1 MVAPI
6 SQIEVFSNASVLPNG
21 KISLG
26 VFPVNN
32 SAQRSATLRGEN
44 FVKITFNYGKSIPIP
59 AFAFIE
65 YDGQLFFTKEIY
77 RPEPKGNNV
86 YEYNVKFVSFDNLLS
101 KPQAYRRV
109 VVGSGAEQQT
119 WNEPDIEIVGTLQ
132 TIAEVVCE
140 SIKAS
145 AVRYDGVFADML
157 SKVEIVSSEV
167 SVNSES
173 KAFSFQG
180 QKISQVLESVA
191 NDYEID
197 YWFEQVGNMT
207 DGITKMVLHFCK
219 YERTDIDPL
228 VLSDKTRVNR
238 LNPYDPVSPPNPLK
252 PTVSGGLDECTFANE
267 WSGVVQRITPFGSER
282 NITRQQ
288 AIVDEMFVSYG
299 KRLRLEYDHSC
310 TIDGTTYPHA
320 YAVKDEDGNTIP
332 LSVDENGAVYVPG
345 VTTGE
350 ETIEK
355 YDDIYPRGHFRVTHV
370 TQRGVDTQIFT
381 VYAIPTEE
389 RNGQYVD
396 LTDAEIDAM
405 QADPNKRLF
414 PIEIQDGQTLSL
426 HFESGFLNGR
436 EFEVANKSAKMVCTG
451 DGYKVDPD
459 NVNAHWIACFEINP
473 EGDNNDSPQVPYGN
487 MVPRGKLDVLGYEG
501 DMFAIFN
508 MDMPPYYKESAMNE
522 LAQKAYDEITAIL
535 STRPEV
541 KCKGNEEFFMR
552 QNLCLGLRVKVTS
565 DLFGEGTEFVSRVTN
580 YSHSLSRPNNV
591 DFRLCSSRVQGSIS
605 VLKGAIADQ
614 TQAVSGVQQTARS
627 LSRRAFRDSQEMI
640 GMLQSIIAEMM
651 VVGVERNQFSFT
663 MGIECLESAASP
675 LTRKFSGLRI
685 TAGEIQHTQEPYI
698 KDNWEGHYTVDA
710 TTLYVDKNN
719 HSIGTDA
726 TEEIRNT
733 PYYLYAVID
742 GATGKA
748 NMELWAE
755 KKDGENDEAYLL
767 LGILSSEFLDGT
779 TSLRVFNRSNGFTQI
794 AGGTITTEQ
803 LQDPTRQLI
812 IDMSSNPPRIIARNG
827 AEIIGNIKFKASDEM
842 TAEEQLEA
850 LGLGVDAAKDAADAA
865 NEAAKAAQ
873 AEAKQAGEAAK
884 EYADGL
890 TKALGESLQNQID
903 GVIDSYFMEGV
914 PYSNFRPSSDWGT
927 TEVKNR
933 HLGDTYT
940 NILKNKGNLAELD
953 GNGLPMWIEQ
963 GLLSVGSSHYGKT
976 FEEQRAA
983 ASNYCRTK
991 TIFENYNGLTIGATP
1006 AGITKLVILYDANKQ
1021 YVNNYSWIPAA
1032 QTLNNA
1038 GTYPYISIIFA
1049 KDDSSAI
1056 TPSELAGITSGE
1068 LTNPEA
1074 GKSWRW
1080 CNNDDTD
1087 DSTFH
1092 WHEIADSDAV
1102 LALQK
1107 AAEAQDTADE
1117 KRRVFVSQPTPP
1129 YEVGDL
1135 WAQGGASGQ
1144 DILKCTTARATG
1156 SFQQSDWAAASSAL
1170 SAAADAKQA
1179 ANNAQT
1185 AANNAQTA
1193 VNNVTDDGIISG
1205 GTEKANLKRE
1215 WQAIAGANL
1224 LGNTDGSYFKALSQA
1239 TKYSVN
1245 AYTMQQFFS
1254 ALKYAMEFILQYPNA
1269 DTTIKAGIP
1278 TSASSSIKTRD
1289 DFNMLW
1295 KNYYDAEIVV
1305 LNAVSDKIKSAA
1317 DAAQATADGLKW
1329 TDVAPNKDIEYR
1341 QSALHTGLDYTPL
1354 LLAAKAGTYIPN
1366 RTGEYDERHNGIQGC
1381 VVAFKKG
1388 YKPTSDFDNNS
1399 SYVFGIFHWGD
1410 TIVANV
1416 DIDIYACKQTYNYV
1430 YGKFEDYIDVSDEQL
1445 EQYDYEWYLYGIT
1458 ILTQTTSAISAL
1470 DYLRA
1475 ALTDGSTE
1483 IAGGLTMT
1491 NVLMLKN
1498 LQGAVTAGMSGL
1510 TKLPSDSSKS
1520 ENVLMWG
1527 GGTYED
1533 AYNAAESA
1541 DYYKKGT
1548 TTPITTL
1555 LKKDG
1560 TGKIGIFKISDT
1572 QAIIDVPNQGKVLI
1586 DASSSNGGIFIKD
1599 SNFND
1604 KISIIPRS
1612 ITNSGLKPADSK
1624 DWESTKTGS
1633 VSASSGSS
1641 YMQYGSV
1648 NRVNVSGTAIS
1659 FNSKGTLSISSIVAS
1674 YSNLRTTVQGNTT
1687 NANTVITVGIRNG
1700 TGSPIIEYTMSSSSQ
1715 TLGSGVNVEIPSA
1728 GTYYVFFGMKT
1739 QCNNGEGKIVNG
1751 HADTKVTIKAHFV
1764 PSYIPK
1770 TIICTDGLIS
1780 AFNSESYFMIQNT
1793 SSGQK
1798 IYAKG
1803 LSTTKGTSGSGELY
1817 VSSSFI
1823 EAFKDFINYFK
1834 NEWVPDV
1841 RSIGSNV
1848 DKANNMITKA
1858 NEVLNKISETSL
1870 LANS

>member
-6 SQIEVFSNASVLPNG
+6 SQIEVFSNASVLPNRR
-21 KISLG
+21 ISLG

-145 AVRYDGVFADML
+145 AVRYEGVFADML

-238 LNPYDPVSPPNPLK
+238 LNPYDPASPPNPLK

-405 QADPNKRLF
+405 HADSNKRLF

-436 EFEVANKSAKMVCTG
+436 EFEVANKSAKMVWTG

-580 YSHSLSRPNNV
+580 YSHSLSRPNSV

-640 GMLQSIIAEMM
+640 GMLQAIMAEMM

-812 IDMSSNPPRIIARNG
+812 IDMSSNPPRIIAKRG
-827 AEIIGNIKFKASDEM
+827 AEIIGNIRFKASDEM

-850 LGLGVDAAKDAADAA
+850 LGLGVNEAKDAAEEA
-865 NEAAKAAQ
+865 N
-873 AEAKQAGEAAK
+873 
-884 EYADGL
+884 
-890 TKALGESLQNQID
+890 
-903 GVIDSYFMEGV
+903 
-914 PYSNFRPSSDWGT
+914 
-927 TEVKNR
+927 
-933 HLGDTYT
+933 
-940 NILKNKGNLAELD
+940 
-953 GNGLPMWIEQ
+953 
-963 GLLSVGSSHYGKT
+963 
-976 FEEQRAA
+976 
-983 ASNYCRTK
+983 
-991 TIFENYNGLTIGATP
+991 
-1006 AGITKLVILYDANKQ
+1006 
-1021 YVNNYSWIPAA
+1021 
-1032 QTLNNA
+1032 
-1038 GTYPYISIIFA
+1038 
-1049 KDDSSAI
+1049 
-1056 TPSELAGITSGE
+1056 
-1068 LTNPEA
+1068 
-1074 GKSWRW
+1074 
-1080 CNNDDTD
+1080 
-1087 DSTFH
+1087 
-1092 WHEIADSDAV
+1092 
-1102 LALQK
+1102 
-1107 AAEAQDTADE
+1107 
-1117 KRRVFVSQPTPP
+1117 
-1129 YEVGDL
+1129 
-1135 WAQGGASGQ
+1135 
-1144 DILKCTTARATG
+1144 
-1156 SFQQSDWAAASSAL
+1156 AAASSAL
-1170 SAAADAKQA
+1170 SAAANAQQA
-1179 ANNAQT
+1179 ADNAKT

-1205 GTEKANLKRE
+1205 GTEKSNLKRE

-1245 AYTMQQFFS
+1245 ATSMNGFFG
-1254 ALKYAMEFILQYPNA
+1254 ALKYAMEYILKSPNA
-1269 DTTIKAGIP
+1269 DTPILAGIP

-1289 DFNMLW
+1289 DFNLLW

-1329 TDVAPNKDIEYR
+1329 SVIKNYGDADVAYVSNMSVKTLTHKIYEVLP
-1341 QSALHTGLDYTPL
+1341 
-1354 LLAAKAGTYIPN
+1354 AGTYRATIVSENP
-1366 RTGEYDERHNGIQGC
+1366 GL
-1381 VVAFKKG
+1381 V
-1388 YKPTSDFDNNS
+1388 NS
-1399 SYVFGIFHWGD
+1399 SIGFSSSSLMIVKSGQSTD
-1410 TIVANV
+1410 TASNILMIVNWDEEFTITENV
-1416 DIDIYACKQTYNYV
+1416 DIHVLLCQKNY
-1430 YGKFEDYIDVSDEQL
+1430 YSSTKKFPYS
-1445 EQYDYEWYLYGIT
+1445 GIWNLKGMRV
-1458 ILTQTTSAISAL
+1458 LTLTTQSVSAL
-1470 DYLRA
+1470 EYLRA

-1498 LQGAVTAGMSGL
+1498 LQGVVTAGMSGL

-1533 AYNAAESA
+1533 AYNAAESEN
-1541 DYYKKGT
+1541 YYKKGT

-1560 TGKIGIFKISDT
+1560 TGKMGCFR
-1572 QAIIDVPNQGKVLI
+1572 VL
-1586 DASSSNGGIFIKD
+1586 DKD
-1599 SNFND
+1599 SIAVVSNNK
-1604 KISIIPRS
+1604 KIL
-1612 ITNSGLKPADSK
+1612 ITTKSLSDSK
-1624 DWESTKTGS
+1624 TTSRTNTIST
-1633 VSASSGSS
+1633 SG
-1641 YMQYGSV
+1641 
-1648 NRVNVSGTAIS
+1648 R
-1659 FNSKGTLSISSIVAS
+1659 KSIV
-1674 YSNLRTTVQGNTT
+1674 
-1687 NANTVITVGIRNG
+1687 
-1700 TGSPIIEYTMSSSSQ
+1700 SPI
-1715 TLGSGVNVEIPSA
+1715 VEIPNGEPILTKQVTIQGDALHKITLSFNFDLNMRLSA
-1728 GTYYVFFGMKT
+1728 TGNIPQTTNLFAYGRFRIALYNDTALVREVTVPAKSSSIALDQYADGNTEYEYNVEDGYLNADIHLCPISNYIGDHIGIQYEDDLDDESNIMLKSGTLTIKVFFDGYMRYASDGV
-1739 QCNNGEGKIVNG
+1739 NGYSYIDNAYIYSSVSGSITSLTNEIIIANDGITARIDSSNEFTIMQGEDGKI
-1751 HADTKVTIKAHFV
+1751 
-1764 PSYIPK
+1764 
-1770 TIICTDGLIS
+1770 
-1780 AFNSESYFMIQNT
+1780 Q
-1793 SSGQK
+1793 
-1798 IYAKG
+1798 IYAIG
-1803 LSTTKGTSGSGELY
+1803 LPKSDPNVAGQLY
-1817 VSSSFI
+1817 AKSNDNILRV
-1823 EAFKDFINYFK
+1823 
-1834 NEWVPDV
+1834 
-1841 RSIGSNV
+1841 SIG
-1848 DKANNMITKA
+1848 
-1858 NEVLNKISETSL
+1858 
-1870 LANS
+1870 

>member
-145 AVRYDGVFADML
+145 AVRYEGVFADML

-207 DGITKMVLHFCK
+207 NGITKMVLHFCK

-238 LNPYDPVSPPNPLK
+238 LNPYDPASPPNPLK
-252 PTVSGGLDECTFANE
+252 STVSGGLDECTFANE

-310 TIDGTTYPHA
+310 TIDGKTYPHA

-414 PIEIQDGQTLSL
+414 PIDIQDGQTLSL

-436 EFEVANKSAKMVCTG
+436 EFEVANKSAKMVWTG

-487 MVPRGKLDVLGYEG
+487 MVPRGKLDILGYEG

-580 YSHSLSRPNNV
+580 YSHSLSRPNSV

-742 GATGKA
+742 GSTGKA

-755 KKDGENDEAYLL
+755 KKDGENDDAYLL

-827 AEIIGNIKFKASDEM
+827 AEIIGNIKFKASDTM

-850 LGLGVDAAKDAADAA
+850 LGLGV
-865 NEAAKAAQ
+865 NEA
-873 AEAKQAGEAAK
+873 
-884 EYADGL
+884 
-890 TKALGESLQNQID
+890 
-903 GVIDSYFMEGV
+903 
-914 PYSNFRPSSDWGT
+914 
-927 TEVKNR
+927 
-933 HLGDTYT
+933 
-940 NILKNKGNLAELD
+940 KG
-953 GNGLPMWIEQ
+953 
-963 GLLSVGSSHYGKT
+963 
-976 FEEQRAA
+976 
-983 ASNYCRTK
+983 AS
-991 TIFENYNGLTIGATP
+991 E
-1006 AGITKLVILYDANKQ
+1006 
-1021 YVNNYSWIPAA
+1021 
-1032 QTLNNA
+1032 
-1038 GTYPYISIIFA
+1038 
-1049 KDDSSAI
+1049 
-1056 TPSELAGITSGE
+1056 
-1068 LTNPEA
+1068 
-1074 GKSWRW
+1074 
-1080 CNNDDTD
+1080 
-1087 DSTFH
+1087 
-1092 WHEIADSDAV
+1092 DAV
-1102 LALQK
+1102 N
-1107 AAEAQDTADE
+1107 
-1117 KRRVFVSQPTPP
+1117 
-1129 YEVGDL
+1129 
-1135 WAQGGASGQ
+1135 
-1144 DILKCTTARATG
+1144 
-1156 SFQQSDWAAASSAL
+1156 
-1170 SAAADAKQA
+1170 AAADAKQA
-1179 ANNAQT
+1179 ADNAQADAT
-1185 AANNAQTA
+1185 RSLTKLDDMSSDSKITPQEKVSIRTEWASIQQEYEKNIAKAKELSLTYTTYTNAYNALNTYLTDTIRLSYGYTVTVTKSEFNSKFSTYYA
-1193 VNNVTDDGIISG
+1193 ENVNILN
-1205 GTEKANLKRE
+1205 
-1215 WQAIAGANL
+1215 AIAKALAQAAADSVQVGGANL
-1224 LGNTDGSYFKALSQA
+1224 LKNSNFKTNNLDGFSIYDSTEINADKAYTLSYDTTNECLKVVTTKAYTSLNDSGYRLFFNALSRA
-1239 TKYSVN
+1239 VSTWSG
-1245 AYTMQQFFS
+1245 
-1254 ALKYAMEFILQYPNA
+1254 
-1269 DTTIKAGIP
+1269 IKAEENYMLSFDVWASKATDMRCYIGYG
-1278 TSASSSIKTRD
+1278 TSTTKQIGTAKTR
-1289 DFNMLW
+1289 F
-1295 KNYYDAEIVV
+1295 
-1305 LNAVSDKIKSAA
+1305 
-1317 DAAQATADGLKW
+1317 
-1329 TDVAPNKDIEYR
+1329 VAPIKHSYTGGTYQNIFFLVKDIC
-1341 QSALHTGLDYTPL
+1341 T
-1354 LLAAKAGTYIPN
+1354 
-1366 RTGEYDERHNGIQGC
+1366 
-1381 VVAFKKG
+1381 F
-1388 YKPTSDFDNNS
+1388 
-1399 SYVFGIFHWGD
+1399 
-1410 TIVANV
+1410 
-1416 DIDIYACKQTYNYV
+1416 
-1430 YGKFEDYIDVSDEQL
+1430 YIDNVKL
-1445 EQYDYEWYLYGIT
+1445 EKGNKATDWTPAPEDVE
-1458 ILTQTTSAISAL
+1458 AEISAL
-1470 DYLRA
+1470 DYLKS

-1541 DYYKKGT
+1541 DYYKKGS

-1560 TGKIGIFKISDT
+1560 TGKIGIFYIDSDT
-1572 QAIIDVPNQGKVLI
+1572 VKIKTADNTTVITNKNIINSGVSLQSSYSYYVSDSKSI
-1586 DASSSNGGIFIKD
+1586 DGQVSKNVTYTELAKKTITVSNGKHNI
-1599 SNFND
+1599 
-1604 KISIIPRS
+1604 IIPK
-1612 ITNSGLKPADSK
+1612 II
-1624 DWESTKTGS
+1624 
-1633 VSASSGSS
+1633 VSASVTATSYTEASVETSGDKDPGYASAYVS
-1641 YMQYGSV
+1641 GGLKLVISNNGSV
-1648 NRVNVSGTAIS
+1648 IYESS
-1659 FNSKGTLSISSIVAS
+1659 SKSISNLEVTNDVGGTTQTNDAEITFEAINRIVQLTGGSLTISLIGSIDLGITANKETPS
-1674 YSNLRTTVQGNTT
+1674 DWGSDAGAYIGIEQSETTIVRGIDKY
-1687 NANTVITVGIRNG
+1687 TVIAKDGIA
-1700 TGSPIIEYTMSSSSQ
+1700 IIANSDSSFYVKNDSSSQ
-1715 TLGSGVNVEIPSA
+1715 L
-1728 GTYYVFFGMKT
+1728 
-1739 QCNNGEGKIVNG
+1739 Q
-1751 HADTKVTIKAHFV
+1751 
-1764 PSYIPK
+1764 
-1770 TIICTDGLIS
+1770 II
-1780 AFNSESYFMIQNT
+1780 
-1793 SSGQK
+1793 
-1798 IYAKG
+1798 AKG
-1803 LSTTKGTSGSGELY
+1803 LPTNVNDVITGQLY
-1817 VSSSFI
+1817 
-1823 EAFKDFINYFK
+1823 N
-1834 NEWVPDV
+1834 
-1841 RSIGSNV
+1841 SNGYLR
-1848 DKANNMITKA
+1848 IR
-1858 NEVLNKISETSL
+1858 
-1870 LANS
+1870 

>member
-59 AFAFIE
+59 AFSFIE

-145 AVRYDGVFADML
+145 AVRYEGVFADML

-414 PIEIQDGQTLSL
+414 PIDIQDGQTLSL

-436 EFEVANKSAKMVCTG
+436 EFEVANKSAKMVWTG

-487 MVPRGKLDVLGYEG
+487 MVPRGKLDILGYEG

-508 MDMPPYYKESAMNE
+508 MDMPPFYKESAMNE

-580 YSHSLSRPNNV
+580 YSHSLSRPNSV

-726 TEEIRNT
+726 IEEIRNT

-812 IDMSSNPPRIIARNG
+812 IDMSSNPPRIIASNG

-842 TAEEQLEA
+842 TAEEQLKA
-850 LGLGVDAAKDAADAA
+850 LGLGVDAAKDAAEEA

-873 AEAKQAGEAAK
+873 AT
-884 EYADGL
+884 ADGIKWIVIKNYGDADVSYVSNISVKTL
-890 TKALGESLQNQID
+890 THKI
-903 GVIDSYFMEGV
+903 Y
-914 PYSNFRPSSDWGT
+914 
-927 TEVKNR
+927 EV
-933 HLGDTYT
+933 
-940 NILKNKGNLAELD
+940 
-953 GNGLPMWIEQ
+953 LP
-963 GLLSVGSSHYGKT
+963 
-976 FEEQRAA
+976 
-983 ASNYCRTK
+983 
-991 TIFENYNGLTIGATP
+991 
-1006 AGITKLVILYDANKQ
+1006 
-1021 YVNNYSWIPAA
+1021 
-1032 QTLNNA
+1032 A
-1038 GTYPYISIIFA
+1038 GTYRAQLGSENPGVV
-1049 KDDSSAI
+1049 SSSVGFSSSSLMI
-1056 TPSELAGITSGE
+1056 VKS
-1068 LTNPEA
+1068 
-1074 GKSWRW
+1074 GKSVETSNILMIVNW
-1080 CNNDDTD
+1080 
-1087 DSTFH
+1087 
-1092 WHEIADSDAV
+1092 
-1102 LALQK
+1102 
-1107 AAEAQDTADE
+1107 DE
-1117 KRRVFVSQPTPP
+1117 EFT
-1129 YEVGDL
+1129 
-1135 WAQGGASGQ
+1135 
-1144 DILKCTTARATG
+1144 I
-1156 SFQQSDWAAASSAL
+1156 
-1170 SAAADAKQA
+1170 
-1179 ANNAQT
+1179 
-1185 AANNAQTA
+1185 
-1193 VNNVTDDGIISG
+1193 
-1205 GTEKANLKRE
+1205 TE
-1215 WQAIAGANL
+1215 
-1224 LGNTDGSYFKALSQA
+1224 
-1239 TKYSVN
+1239 
-1245 AYTMQQFFS
+1245 
-1254 ALKYAMEFILQYPNA
+1254 
-1269 DTTIKAGIP
+1269 
-1278 TSASSSIKTRD
+1278 
-1289 DFNMLW
+1289 
-1295 KNYYDAEIVV
+1295 
-1305 LNAVSDKIKSAA
+1305 
-1317 DAAQATADGLKW
+1317 
-1329 TDVAPNKDIEYR
+1329 
-1341 QSALHTGLDYTPL
+1341 
-1354 LLAAKAGTYIPN
+1354 
-1366 RTGEYDERHNGIQGC
+1366 
-1381 VVAFKKG
+1381 
-1388 YKPTSDFDNNS
+1388 
-1399 SYVFGIFHWGD
+1399 
-1410 TIVANV
+1410 NV
-1416 DIDIYACKQTYNYV
+1416 DIHVLLCQK
-1430 YGKFEDYIDVSDEQL
+1430 DYYSSTKRFPYSGTWNL
-1445 EQYDYEWYLYGIT
+1445 KGIRV
-1458 ILTQTTSAISAL
+1458 LTLTTQSISAI
-1470 DYLRA
+1470 DYLKA

-1498 LQGAVTAGMSGL
+1498 LQGSVTAGMSGL
-1510 TKLPSDSSKS
+1510 TNLPSDSSKS

-1541 DYYKKGT
+1541 DYYKKDSA
-1548 TTPITTL
+1548 TPITTL

-1572 QAIIDVPNQGKVLI
+1572 QAVVDVPNQGKVII
-1586 DASSSNGGIFIKD
+1586 DASTTNGGIFIRNNKGE
-1599 SNFND
+1599 N
-1604 KISIIPRS
+1604 KISIKNGVLGSDIIPQEE
-1612 ITNSGLKPADSK
+1612 SGSGSK
-1624 DWESTKTGS
+1624 SFS
-1633 VSASSGSS
+1633 FSNVLCSGSS
-1641 YMQYGSV
+1641 GTCTTQTSAYLWTNMLETYSGGTNTIKV
-1648 NRVNVSGTAIS
+1648 TFENVS
-1659 FNSKGTLSISSIVAS
+1659 FRQMLR
-1674 YSNLRTTVQGNTT
+1674 YSGSTPTGNTT
-1687 NANTVITVGIRNG
+1687 AKIILRARSGSVVSQVASKTLTLQNVTSGSNYVAELTYQNFSLSYTTNSICTFELYVELTGKDHIACLGDFMMNGTVKWSWSWKPTAIPQTVIG
-1700 TGSPIIEYTMSSSSQ
+1700 
-1715 TLGSGVNVEIPSA
+1715 
-1728 GTYYVFFGMKT
+1728 
-1739 QCNNGEGKIVNG
+1739 
-1751 HADTKVTIKAHFV
+1751 
-1764 PSYIPK
+1764 
-1770 TIICTDGLIS
+1770 TDGFATVYDS
-1780 AFNSESYFMIQNT
+1780 GHYFMVRNN
-1793 SSGQK
+1793 SNGQQ
-1798 IYAKG
+1798 IFAKG

-1817 VSSSFI
+1817 ISSSFI
-1823 EAFKDFINYFK
+1823 EAFKDFLTYFK
-1834 NEWVPDV
+1834 NDWVPDV
-1841 RSIGSNV
+1841 RSIGSNK
-1848 DKANNMITKA
+1848 DKADNMIAKSD
-1858 NEVLNKISETSL
+1858 EVLTKISETSL

>member
-44 FVKITFNYGKSIPIP
+44 FVKITFNSGKSIPIP

-145 AVRYDGVFADML
+145 AVRYEGVFADML

-207 DGITKMVLHFCK
+207 NGITKMVLHFCK
-219 YERTDIDPL
+219 YERMDIDPL

-238 LNPYDPVSPPNPLK
+238 LNPYDPASPPNPLK

-405 QADPNKRLF
+405 QADQNKRLF

-436 EFEVANKSAKMVCTG
+436 EFEVANKSAKMVWTV

-487 MVPRGKLDVLGYEG
+487 MVPRGKLDILGYEG

-565 DLFGEGTEFVSRVTN
+565 DLFGEGTEFASRVTN
-580 YSHSLSRPNNV
+580 YSHSLSRPNSV

-614 TQAVSGVQQTARS
+614 TQVVSGVQQTARS

-663 MGIECLESAASP
+663 MGIECLESAESP

-742 GATGKA
+742 VATGKA

-842 TAEEQLEA
+842 TAEEQLKA
-850 LGLGVDAAKDAADAA
+850 LGLGVNEAKGAAEEA
-865 NEAAKAAQ
+865 NDAAKAAQ
-873 AEAKQAGEAAK
+873 
-884 EYADGL
+884 
-890 TKALGESLQNQID
+890 
-903 GVIDSYFMEGV
+903 
-914 PYSNFRPSSDWGT
+914 
-927 TEVKNR
+927 
-933 HLGDTYT
+933 
-940 NILKNKGNLAELD
+940 
-953 GNGLPMWIEQ
+953 
-963 GLLSVGSSHYGKT
+963 
-976 FEEQRAA
+976 
-983 ASNYCRTK
+983 
-991 TIFENYNGLTIGATP
+991 
-1006 AGITKLVILYDANKQ
+1006 
-1021 YVNNYSWIPAA
+1021 
-1032 QTLNNA
+1032 
-1038 GTYPYISIIFA
+1038 
-1049 KDDSSAI
+1049 
-1056 TPSELAGITSGE
+1056 
-1068 LTNPEA
+1068 
-1074 GKSWRW
+1074 
-1080 CNNDDTD
+1080 
-1087 DSTFH
+1087 
-1092 WHEIADSDAV
+1092 
-1102 LALQK
+1102 
-1107 AAEAQDTADE
+1107 
-1117 KRRVFVSQPTPP
+1117 
-1129 YEVGDL
+1129 
-1135 WAQGGASGQ
+1135 
-1144 DILKCTTARATG
+1144 
-1156 SFQQSDWAAASSAL
+1156 
-1170 SAAADAKQA
+1170 SAAADAQQA
-1179 ANNAQT
+1179 S
-1185 AANNAQTA
+1185 NNAQTA
-1193 VNNVTDDGIISG
+1193 VNNVTNDGIISG

-1224 LGNTDGSYFKALSQA
+1224 LGNTDGSYFKAFSQA
-1239 TKYSVN
+1239 QKYSVY
-1245 AYTMQQFFS
+1245 ATTMQQFFS
-1254 ALKYAMEFILQYPNA
+1254 ALKYAMEYILQYPDA
-1269 DTTIKAGIP
+1269 DTHIKSGIP
-1278 TSASSSIKTRD
+1278 TSASSSINTREN
-1289 DFNMLW
+1289 FNLLW
-1295 KNYYDAEIVV
+1295 KNYYDAEIAV
-1305 LNAVSDKIKSAA
+1305 LNSVSDKIKSAA

-1341 QSALHTGLDYTPL
+1341 ESAEHTGFDYTPL

-1366 RTGEYDERHNGIQGC
+1366 RTSEYDERHNATKGC

-1388 YKPTSDFDNNS
+1388 YKPTSDFENNS
-1399 SYVFGIFHWGD
+1399 SYVFGIFNWGD
-1410 TIVANV
+1410 TIVSNV
-1416 DIDIYACKQTYNYV
+1416 DIDIYACKQTYNNV
-1430 YGKFEDYIDVSDEQL
+1430 FVKFEDGIDVSNEHL
-1445 EQYDYEWYLYGIT
+1445 EQDAYEWYLYGIT
-1458 ILTQTTSAISAL
+1458 ILTTTTSAISAL

-1483 IAGGLTMT
+1483 ISGGLTMT

-1498 LQGAVTAGMSGL
+1498 LDGEVTAGMSGL
-1510 TKLPSDSSKS
+1510 TRNAHNSTVLPD
-1520 ENVLMWG
+1520 NVLMWG
-1527 GGTYED
+1527 GGTYVDAFLAALSKDYLKED
-1533 AYNAAESA
+1533 
-1541 DYYKKGT
+1541 GT
-1548 TTPITTL
+1548 TITTL

-1572 QAIIDVPNQGKVLI
+1572 QAIVDVPNQGKVVI

-1612 ITNSGLKPADSK
+1612 ITNSGLKPDDSK

-1633 VSASSGSS
+1633 ISASSGSS

-1674 YSNLRTTVQGNTT
+1674 YSNLQTTVQGNTT
-1687 NANTVITVGIRNG
+1687 KANTVITVGIRNG
-1700 TGSPIIEYTMSSSSQ
+1700 TGSPIVEYTMSSSSQ

-1739 QCNNGEGKIVNG
+1739 QCNNGEGKIVSG

-1817 VSSSFI
+1817 ISSSFI
-1823 EAFKDFINYFK
+1823 DAFKSFLDYMKI
-1834 NEWVPDV
+1834 WVEDV
-1841 RSIGSNV
+1841 RSVGSNTE
-1848 DKANNMITKA
+1848 KAEKMKEWCDTVKTN
-1858 NEVLNKISETSL
+1858 LNDSSLIS
-1870 LANS
+1870 NS

>member
-6 SQIEVFSNASVLPNG
+6 SQIEVFSNASVLPNRR
-21 KISLG
+21 ISLG

-109 VVGSGAEQQT
+109 VVGSGSKQKT

-145 AVRYDGVFADML
+145 AVRYEGVFADML

-207 DGITKMVLHFCK
+207 NGITKMVLHFCK
-219 YERTDIDPL
+219 YERMDIDPL

-238 LNPYDPVSPPNPLK
+238 LNPYDPASPPNPLK
-252 PTVSGGLDECTFANE
+252 PTVSGGLDECTFSNE

-310 TIDGTTYPHA
+310 TIDGKTYPHA

-436 EFEVANKSAKMVCTG
+436 EFEVANKSAKMVWTG

-487 MVPRGKLDVLGYEG
+487 MVPRGKLDILGYEG

-580 YSHSLSRPNNV
+580 YSHSLSRPNSV

-675 LTRKFSGLRI
+675 LTRKFSCLRI

-827 AEIIGNIKFKASDEM
+827 AEIIGNIKFKASDTM
-842 TAEEQLEA
+842 TADKQLEA
-850 LGLGVDAAKDAADAA
+850 LGLGVNEAKGAAEEA
-865 NEAAKAAQ
+865 NAAAKAAQ
-873 AEAKQAGEAAK
+873 
-884 EYADGL
+884 
-890 TKALGESLQNQID
+890 S
-903 GVIDSYFMEGV
+903 
-914 PYSNFRPSSDWGT
+914 
-927 TEVKNR
+927 
-933 HLGDTYT
+933 
-940 NILKNKGNLAELD
+940 
-953 GNGLPMWIEQ
+953 
-963 GLLSVGSSHYGKT
+963 
-976 FEEQRAA
+976 
-983 ASNYCRTK
+983 
-991 TIFENYNGLTIGATP
+991 
-1006 AGITKLVILYDANKQ
+1006 
-1021 YVNNYSWIPAA
+1021 
-1032 QTLNNA
+1032 
-1038 GTYPYISIIFA
+1038 
-1049 KDDSSAI
+1049 
-1056 TPSELAGITSGE
+1056 
-1068 LTNPEA
+1068 
-1074 GKSWRW
+1074 
-1080 CNNDDTD
+1080 
-1087 DSTFH
+1087 
-1092 WHEIADSDAV
+1092 
-1102 LALQK
+1102 
-1107 AAEAQDTADE
+1107 AAEDAQ
-1117 KRRVFVSQPTPP
+1117 Q
-1129 YEVGDL
+1129 
-1135 WAQGGASGQ
+1135 AS
-1144 DILKCTTARATG
+1144 
-1156 SFQQSDWAAASSAL
+1156 
-1170 SAAADAKQA
+1170 
-1179 ANNAQT
+1179 
-1185 AANNAQTA
+1185 NNAQTA
-1193 VNNVTDDGIISG
+1193 VNNVTDDDIISG

-1245 AYTMQQFFS
+1245 ATSMNGFFG
-1254 ALKYAMEFILQYPNA
+1254 ALKYAMEYILQSPNA
-1269 DTTIKAGIP
+1269 DTHISAGIP
-1278 TSASSSIKTRD
+1278 TSASSGINTRD
-1289 DFNMLW
+1289 NFNLLW

-1329 TDVAPNKDIEYR
+1329 TNILKDKNIVHQDGGQKRGFVYTLIYSSLNK
-1341 QSALHTGLDYTPL
+1341 
-1354 LLAAKAGTYIPN
+1354 GTYIAT
-1366 RTGEYDERHNGIQGC
+1366 RTEETVEDEQGGGTITGC
-1381 VVAFKKG
+1381 LVAFHSGK
-1388 YKPTSDFDNNS
+1388 KPTSDFSNS
-1399 SYVFGIFHWGD
+1399 NGGVYGIYEWGD
-1410 TIVANV
+1410 TFTAYTP
-1416 DIDIYACKQTYNYV
+1416 IDLYACMQSYDILD
-1430 YGKFEDYIDVSDEQL
+1430 EDYGHGGDFSNTAFIQPPFTWSIK
-1445 EQYDYEWYLYGIT
+1445 GINLVT
-1458 ILTQTTSAISAL
+1458 HTQDANTAL

-1475 ALTDGSTE
+1475 AITDGSTE
-1483 IAGGLTMT
+1483 IAGGLMMT

-1541 DYYKKGT
+1541 DYYKKDSA
-1548 TTPITTL
+1548 TPITTL

-1586 DASSSNGGIFIKD
+1586 DASSSNGGIFIRNNKGE
-1599 SNFND
+1599 N
-1604 KISIIPRS
+1604 KISIKNGVLGSDIIPQEE
-1612 ITNSGLKPADSK
+1612 SGSGSK
-1624 DWESTKTGS
+1624 SFS
-1633 VSASSGSS
+1633 FSNVLCSGSS
-1641 YMQYGSV
+1641 GTCTTQTSAYLWTNMLDTYSGGTNTIKV
-1648 NRVNVSGTAIS
+1648 TFENVS
-1659 FNSKGTLSISSIVAS
+1659 FRQMLRYKGSTP
-1674 YSNLRTTVQGNTT
+1674 TGNTT
-1687 NANTVITVGIRNG
+1687 AKIILRARSGSVVSQVASKTLTLQNVTSGSNYVAELTYQNFSLSYTTNSICTFELYVELTGKDHIACLGDFMMNGTVKWSWSWKPTAIPQTVIG
-1700 TGSPIIEYTMSSSSQ
+1700 
-1715 TLGSGVNVEIPSA
+1715 
-1728 GTYYVFFGMKT
+1728 
-1739 QCNNGEGKIVNG
+1739 
-1751 HADTKVTIKAHFV
+1751 
-1764 PSYIPK
+1764 
-1770 TIICTDGLIS
+1770 TDGFATVYDS
-1780 AFNSESYFMIQNT
+1780 GHYFMVRNN
-1793 SSGQK
+1793 SNGQQ
-1798 IYAKG
+1798 IFAKG

-1817 VSSSFI
+1817 VS
-1823 EAFKDFINYFK
+1823 KDFIDAFK
-1834 NEWVPDV
+1834 ALCDELNAFFPSV
-1841 RSIGSNV
+1841 RTVGNNSTNADKCIEKVTNV
-1848 DKANNMITKA
+1848 K
-1858 NEVLNKISETSL
+1858 NKIDATSII
-1870 LANS
+1870 ANS

>member
-32 SAQRSATLRGEN
+32 NAQRSATLRGEN
-44 FVKITFNYGKSIPIP
+44 SVKIVFNSGTSIPIP

-145 AVRYDGVFADML
+145 AVRYEGVFADLL
-157 SKVEIVSSEV
+157 SKVEIVSNEV

-207 DGITKMVLHFCK
+207 NGITKMVLHFCK

-238 LNPYDPVSPPNPLK
+238 LNPYDPASPPNPRK

-288 AIVDEMFVSYG
+288 AILNEMFVSYG

-310 TIDGTTYPHA
+310 TIDGTTYQHA
-320 YAVKDEDGNTIP
+320 YAIKKENGELEP
-332 LSVDENGAVYVPG
+332 LYVDENGAVYVPG

-350 ETIEK
+350 ESIEK

-414 PIEIQDGQTLSL
+414 PIDIQDGQTLSL

-436 EFEVANKSAKMVCTG
+436 EFEVANKSAKMVWTG

-580 YSHSLSRPNNV
+580 YSYQLSRPNKV

-640 GMLQSIIAEMM
+640 GMLQAIVAEMM

-733 PYYLYAVID
+733 PYYLYAVIQ
-742 GATGKA
+742 AETGKA

-812 IDMSSNPPRIIARNG
+812 IDMSSNPPRIIAKRG
-827 AEIIGNIKFKASDEM
+827 AQIIGNITFISSEGTETNLATKIGTMDGDISTAKQNASD
-842 TAEEQLEA
+842 ALE
-850 LGLGVDAAKDAADAA
+850 K
-865 NEAAKAAQ
+865 
-873 AEAKQAGEAAK
+873 
-884 EYADGL
+884 
-890 TKALGESLQNQID
+890 
-903 GVIDSYFMEGV
+903 
-914 PYSNFRPSSDWGT
+914 
-927 TEVKNR
+927 
-933 HLGDTYT
+933 
-940 NILKNKGNLAELD
+940 
-953 GNGLPMWIEQ
+953 
-963 GLLSVGSSHYGKT
+963 
-976 FEEQRAA
+976 
-983 ASNYCRTK
+983 
-991 TIFENYNGLTIGATP
+991 
-1006 AGITKLVILYDANKQ
+1006 
-1021 YVNNYSWIPAA
+1021 
-1032 QTLNNA
+1032 
-1038 GTYPYISIIFA
+1038 
-1049 KDDSSAI
+1049 
-1056 TPSELAGITSGE
+1056 
-1068 LTNPEA
+1068 
-1074 GKSWRW
+1074 
-1080 CNNDDTD
+1080 
-1087 DSTFH
+1087 
-1092 WHEIADSDAV
+1092 
-1102 LALQK
+1102 
-1107 AAEAQDTADE
+1107 
-1117 KRRVFVSQPTPP
+1117 
-1129 YEVGDL
+1129 
-1135 WAQGGASGQ
+1135 
-1144 DILKCTTARATG
+1144 
-1156 SFQQSDWAAASSAL
+1156 
-1170 SAAADAKQA
+1170 
-1179 ANNAQT
+1179 ANNI
-1185 AANNAQTA
+1185 AN
-1193 VNNVTDDGIISG
+1193 DGIISG
-1205 GTEKANLKRE
+1205 GTEKATIKKE
-1215 WQAIAGANL
+1215 WQEIAGDNMLGTVNGSYKKALDQATAYGLVVANNSDIKTAYNNL
-1224 LGNTDGSYFKALSQA
+1224 RNAMKTIIGFSMLQGWTDANMHKDTYLKNDDGSTPSYDQTVANYLAKKRS
-1239 TKYSVN
+1239 
-1245 AYTMQQFFS
+1245 
-1254 ALKYAMEFILQYPNA
+1254 EFA
-1269 DTTIKAGIP
+1269 E
-1278 TSASSSIKTRD
+1278 
-1289 DFNMLW
+1289 LW
-1295 KNYYDAEIVV
+1295 RAYYDAEIALLNEVTNVADVGDNLIGAANPFVIPAASNNYNYRTLVGTWASTAHEIGTNPDNLEAGKTYTFALDKAEMLEGSDTKFTVCLYGLRSDDAYDEIYDADGNHIAKLLDIKDGRQTWTFTTPTVEWYKTGETTPHIGTEPYKAICLLIYAGQSGSTSGKSVRFTNLALYEGEYAAKEYKPYMRHLVEYFENAARDAETDVDGGLVATSLIKMRYWDGTYDDPPTNSKKHYVYLAGLSGLKDDNITLWGGGSYAQALQTLLGTASIPVLLTKDGAGSRIGCFRVVDSTKVQVVSALGKIVIDTAGGGITIYDANDKEKIVIVPSNINDAFGQMIILDKDIPQTLSKQHYPATLNTMYYDTIVTFDIQDSPNWVTANLKVEPSAHFSYQGTSQSIGIYVEVLLQKKNGNSWDTVETLNSGSASAQMDRYDHNNLSKV
-1305 LNAVSDKIKSAA
+1305 LNAY
-1317 DAAQATADGLKW
+1317 L
-1329 TDVAPNKDIEYR
+1329 NKTNLASGSYR
-1341 QSALHTGLDYTPL
+1341 
-1354 LLAAKAGTYIPN
+1354 I
-1366 RTGEYDERHNGIQGC
+1366 
-1381 VVAFKKG
+1381 VV
-1388 YKPTSDFDNNS
+1388 
-1399 SYVFGIFHWGD
+1399 
-1410 TIVANV
+1410 
-1416 DIDIYACKQTYNYV
+1416 
-1430 YGKFEDYIDVSDEQL
+1430 
-1445 EQYDYEWYLYGIT
+1445 
-1458 ILTQTTSAISAL
+1458 
-1470 DYLRA
+1470 
-1475 ALTDGSTE
+1475 
-1483 IAGGLTMT
+1483 
-1491 NVLMLKN
+1491 
-1498 LQGAVTAGMSGL
+1498 GA
-1510 TKLPSDSSKS
+1510 
-1520 ENVLMWG
+1520 
-1527 GGTYED
+1527 
-1533 AYNAAESA
+1533 
-1541 DYYKKGT
+1541 KGT
-1548 TTPITTL
+1548 
-1555 LKKDG
+1555 
-1560 TGKIGIFKISDT
+1560 
-1572 QAIIDVPNQGKVLI
+1572 
-1586 DASSSNGGIFIKD
+1586 SN
-1599 SNFND
+1599 
-1604 KISIIPRS
+1604 
-1612 ITNSGLKPADSK
+1612 
-1624 DWESTKTGS
+1624 
-1633 VSASSGSS
+1633 
-1641 YMQYGSV
+1641 V
-1648 NRVNVSGTAIS
+1648 N
-1659 FNSKGTLSISSIVAS
+1659 L
-1674 YSNLRTTVQGNTT
+1674 
-1687 NANTVITVGIRNG
+1687 NTVYNSWYASTLRGEC
-1700 TGSPIIEYTMSSSSQ
+1700 TPFIE
-1715 TLGSGVNVEIPSA
+1715 
-1728 GTYYVFFGMKT
+1728 
-1739 QCNNGEGKIVNG
+1739 
-1751 HADTKVTIKAHFV
+1751 
-1764 PSYIPK
+1764 PK
-1770 TIICTDGLIS
+1770 TIIGLNGIVV
-1780 AFNSESYFMIQNT
+1780 ANT
-1793 SSGQK
+1793 FTRFFEIINNQGSQK
-1798 IYAKG
+1798 ILMRGLPDSDPSEAGQLYA
-1803 LSTTKGTSGSGELY
+1803 LSDN
-1817 VSSSFI
+1817 I
-1823 EAFKDFINYFK
+1823 
-1834 NEWVPDV
+1834 V
-1841 RSIGSNV
+1841 R
-1848 DKANNMITKA
+1848 
-1858 NEVLNKISETSL
+1858 ISVG
-1870 LANS
+1870 

>member
-44 FVKITFNYGKSIPIP
+44 FVKITFNSGKSIPIP

-145 AVRYDGVFADML
+145 AVRYEGVFADML

-207 DGITKMVLHFCK
+207 NGITKMLLHFCK

-238 LNPYDPVSPPNPLK
+238 LNPYDPASPPNPLK

-436 EFEVANKSAKMVCTG
+436 EFEVANKSAKMVWTG

-487 MVPRGKLDVLGYEG
+487 MVPRGKLDILGYEG

-541 KCKGNEEFFMR
+541 KCKGNEEFFMQ

-565 DLFGEGTEFVSRVTN
+565 DLFGDGTEFVSRVTN
-580 YSHSLSRPNNV
+580 YSHSLSRPNSV

-755 KKDGENDEAYLL
+755 NKDGENDEAYLL

-827 AEIIGNIKFKASDEM
+827 AEIIGNIKFKASDTM

-850 LGLGVDAAKDAADAA
+850 LGFGV
-865 NEAAKAAQ
+865 NEAKGAA
-873 AEAKQAGEAAK
+873 E
-884 EYADGL
+884 
-890 TKALGESLQNQID
+890 
-903 GVIDSYFMEGV
+903 
-914 PYSNFRPSSDWGT
+914 
-927 TEVKNR
+927 
-933 HLGDTYT
+933 
-940 NILKNKGNLAELD
+940 
-953 GNGLPMWIEQ
+953 
-963 GLLSVGSSHYGKT
+963 
-976 FEEQRAA
+976 
-983 ASNYCRTK
+983 
-991 TIFENYNGLTIGATP
+991 
-1006 AGITKLVILYDANKQ
+1006 
-1021 YVNNYSWIPAA
+1021 
-1032 QTLNNA
+1032 
-1038 GTYPYISIIFA
+1038 
-1049 KDDSSAI
+1049 
-1056 TPSELAGITSGE
+1056 
-1068 LTNPEA
+1068 
-1074 GKSWRW
+1074 
-1080 CNNDDTD
+1080 
-1087 DSTFH
+1087 
-1092 WHEIADSDAV
+1092 DAV
-1102 LALQK
+1102 N
-1107 AAEAQDTADE
+1107 
-1117 KRRVFVSQPTPP
+1117 
-1129 YEVGDL
+1129 
-1135 WAQGGASGQ
+1135 
-1144 DILKCTTARATG
+1144 
-1156 SFQQSDWAAASSAL
+1156 
-1170 SAAADAKQA
+1170 AAADAQQA
-1179 ANNAQT
+1179 ADNAQT

-1224 LGNTDGSYFKALSQA
+1224 LGTVDGSFYKALSQA
-1239 TKYSVN
+1239 NKYIVDATS
-1245 AYTMQQFFS
+1245 MQNYFA
-1254 ALKYAMEFILQYPNA
+1254 ALKNAMDFILKKQDE
-1269 DTTIKAGIP
+1269 DTTISAGIP

-1289 DFNMLW
+1289 DFNLLW
-1295 KNYYDAEIVV
+1295 KNYYDAEIAV

-1317 DAAQATADGLKW
+1317 DEAQATADGLKW
-1329 TDVAPNKDIEYR
+1329 TNILKDKNIVHQDGGQKSGFVYTLIYSSLNK
-1341 QSALHTGLDYTPL
+1341 
-1354 LLAAKAGTYIPN
+1354 GTYIAT
-1366 RTGEYDERHNGIQGC
+1366 RTEETVEEEQGGGTITGC
-1381 VVAFKKG
+1381 LVAFRSGK
-1388 YKPTSDFDNNS
+1388 KPTSDFSNLNGGLYDI
-1399 SYVFGIFHWGD
+1399 YKWGD
-1410 TIVANV
+1410 TFTV
-1416 DIDIYACKQTYNYV
+1416 DTPIDLYACMQSYDELY
-1430 YGKFEDYIDVSDEQL
+1430 EDYGHGGDFSNTGFIQPPFIWSIK
-1445 EQYDYEWYLYGIT
+1445 GINLVT
-1458 ILTQTTSAISAL
+1458 HTQDANTAL

-1475 ALTDGSTE
+1475 ALTGGSTE

-1520 ENVLMWG
+1520 ENVLLWG

-1541 DYYKKGT
+1541 EYYKKGS

-1560 TGKIGIFKISDT
+1560 TGKIGVFKISDK
-1572 QAIIDVPNQGKVLI
+1572 QAVVD
-1586 DASSSNGGIFIKD
+1586 NG
-1599 SNFND
+1599 
-1604 KISIIPRS
+1604 
-1612 ITNSGLKPADSK
+1612 DSK
-1624 DWESTKTGS
+1624 TIITTQTISDYSTENNIGFVSYDKEFTSRRNVNHAQVLMSRTFDGSTTGT
-1633 VSASSGSS
+1633 
-1641 YMQYGSV
+1641 V
-1648 NRVNVSGTAIS
+1648 NIKSL
-1659 FNSKGTLSISSIVAS
+1659 FC
-1674 YSNLRTTVQGNTT
+1674 
-1687 NANTVITVGIRNG
+1687 TVGIYG
-1700 TGSPIIEYTMSSSSQ
+1700 TDSLRSATAKLRVSVVYGTNNTTEIIKEEEIFITSSNSSTNQYIVINNFEKSYSKIKYFKIELLSGSQ
-1715 TLGSGVNVEIPSA
+1715 TNYGSIQISFHAYAGIAGNNNISA
-1728 GTYYVFFGMKT
+1728 LAK
-1739 QCNNGEGKIVNG
+1739 
-1751 HADTKVTIKAHFV
+1751 
-1764 PSYIPK
+1764 
-1770 TIICTDGLIS
+1770 DGL
-1780 AFNSESYFMIQNT
+1780 MI
-1793 SSGQK
+1793 SSGAGDRFIIKPKDNNFCVIADIPIVSTKEDVDKLEIGQLFTDSSGIVRRFSYEDASDSTVTRK
-1798 IYAKG
+1798 FESIYNLRNNVNKQTLDLSGFRNVNMTESEVQVLTITQRFYAKG
-1803 LSTTKGTSGSGELY
+1803 LPTSYNSTSTNKEVYLYDGGSYYTLRARDD
-1817 VSSSFI
+1817 S
-1823 EAFKDFINYFK
+1823 
-1834 NEWVPDV
+1834 
-1841 RSIGSNV
+1841 
-1848 DKANNMITKA
+1848 
-1858 NEVLNKISETSL
+1858 
-1870 LANS
+1870 

>member
-6 SQIEVFSNASVLPNG
+6 SQIEVFSNASVLPNRR
-21 KISLG
+21 ISLG

-145 AVRYDGVFADML
+145 AVRYEGVFADML
-157 SKVEIVSSEV
+157 SKVEIVRSEV

-207 DGITKMVLHFCK
+207 NGITKMVLHFCK

-238 LNPYDPVSPPNPLK
+238 LNPYDPASPPNPLK
-252 PTVSGGLDECTFANE
+252 STVSGGLDECTFANE

-355 YDDIYPRGHFRVTHV
+355 YDDIYPQGHFRVTHV

-405 QADPNKRLF
+405 QADSNKRLF
-414 PIEIQDGQTLSL
+414 PIDIQDGQTLSL

-436 EFEVANKSAKMVCTG
+436 EFEVANKSAKMVWTG

-487 MVPRGKLDVLGYEG
+487 MVPRGKLDILGYEG

-580 YSHSLSRPNNV
+580 YSHSLSRPNSV

-663 MGIECLESAASP
+663 MGIECLESDASP

-812 IDMSSNPPRIIARNG
+812 IDMSSNPPRIIASNG
-827 AEIIGNIKFKASDEM
+827 AEIIGNIKFKASDTM
-842 TAEEQLEA
+842 TADKQLEE
-850 LGLGVDAAKDAADAA
+850 LGLGVDAAKDAANAA
-865 NEAAKAAQ
+865 NAAAEAAQ
-873 AEAKQAGEAAK
+873 AEAEKAGEAAK

-890 TKALGESLQNQID
+890 TKALGDSLQNQID

-914 PYSNFRPSSDWGT
+914 PYGNFRPSSDWGT

-953 GNGLPMWIEQ
+953 SNGNPMWIEQ
-963 GLLSVGSSHYGKT
+963 GILYVGSAHYGKT

-991 TIFENYNGLTIGATP
+991 TIFENYNGITIGATP
-1006 AGITKLVILYDANKQ
+1006 SGIQKLVIFYDANKQ
-1021 YVNNYSWIPAA
+1021 YILNLGWTSDAV
-1032 QTLNNA
+1032 TLNNPSA
-1038 GTYPYISIIFA
+1038 YPYISIIF
-1049 KDDSSAI
+1049 KKTDGTAI
-1056 TPSELAGITSGE
+1056 TPSDLVGITSGE

-1117 KRRVFVSQPTPP
+1117 KRRVFVSQPIPP

-1135 WAQGGASGQ
+1135 WAQGGESGQ

-1170 SAAADAKQA
+1170 SAAADAKQEA
-1179 ANNAQT
+1179 DNAKT

-1193 VNNVTDDGIISG
+1193 VNNVTDDGIISC

-1215 WQAIAGANL
+1215 WQAIAGANM

-1245 AYTMQQFFS
+1245 ATSMNGFFG
-1254 ALKYAMEFILQYPNA
+1254 ALKYAMEYILRSPNA
-1269 DTTIKAGIP
+1269 DTPISAGIP
-1278 TSASSSIKTRD
+1278 TSASSSINTRD
-1289 DFNMLW
+1289 NFNLLW
-1295 KNYYDAEIVV
+1295 KNYYDAEIAV

-1329 TDVAPNKDIEYR
+1329 TNILKDKNIVHQDGGQKSGFVYTLIYSSLNK
-1341 QSALHTGLDYTPL
+1341 
-1354 LLAAKAGTYIPN
+1354 GTYIAT
-1366 RTGEYDERHNGIQGC
+1366 RTEETVEEEQGGGTITGC
-1381 VVAFKKG
+1381 LVAFHSGK
-1388 YKPTSDFDNNS
+1388 KPTSDFSNTNGGV
-1399 SYVFGIFHWGD
+1399 YGIYEWGD
-1410 TIVANV
+1410 TITAYTP
-1416 DIDIYACKQTYNYV
+1416 IDLYACMQSYDILD
-1430 YGKFEDYIDVSDEQL
+1430 EDYGHGGDFSNTAFIQPPFTWSIK
-1445 EQYDYEWYLYGIT
+1445 GINLVT
-1458 ILTQTTSAISAL
+1458 HTQDANTAL

-1475 ALTDGSTE
+1475 ALTGGSTE

-1541 DYYKKGT
+1541 DYYKKGS

-1560 TGKIGIFKISDT
+1560 TGKIGIFYIDSDT
-1572 QAIIDVPNQGKVLI
+1572 VKIKTADHTTVITNKNIINSGVSLQSTYSFYVSDSKSI
-1586 DASSSNGGIFIKD
+1586 DGQVSKHVTYTELAKKYITVSNGKHNI
-1599 SNFND
+1599 
-1604 KISIIPRS
+1604 IIPK
-1612 ITNSGLKPADSK
+1612 II
-1624 DWESTKTGS
+1624 
-1633 VSASSGSS
+1633 VSASVIATSYTEASVETSGDKEPGYAHAYVSGELKLVIS
-1641 YMQYGSV
+1641 NNGSV
-1648 NRVNVSGTAIS
+1648 IYESS
-1659 FNSKGTLSISSIVAS
+1659 SKSISDLEVTNDVGGTTQTNDAEITFAAINKIVQLTGGSLTISLIGSISLGITANVETPSDLGSEAS
-1674 YSNLRTTVQGNTT
+1674 AYIGIEHEESSSAIVRGIDKY
-1687 NANTVITVGIRNG
+1687 TVIAKDGIA
-1700 TGSPIIEYTMSSSSQ
+1700 IIANSDSSFYVKNDSSSQ
-1715 TLGSGVNVEIPSA
+1715 L
-1728 GTYYVFFGMKT
+1728 
-1739 QCNNGEGKIVNG
+1739 Q
-1751 HADTKVTIKAHFV
+1751 
-1764 PSYIPK
+1764 
-1770 TIICTDGLIS
+1770 II
-1780 AFNSESYFMIQNT
+1780 
-1793 SSGQK
+1793 
-1798 IYAKG
+1798 AKG
-1803 LSTTKGTSGSGELY
+1803 LPTSGSVLQTGQLY
-1817 VSSSFI
+1817 R
-1823 EAFKDFINYFK
+1823 N
-1834 NEWVPDV
+1834 
-1841 RSIGSNV
+1841 GSYLCI
-1848 DKANNMITKA
+1848 KQ
-1858 NEVLNKISETSL
+1858 
-1870 LANS
+1870 

>member
-145 AVRYDGVFADML
+145 AVRYEGVFADML

-288 AIVDEMFVSYG
+288 AILNEMFVSYG

-405 QADPNKRLF
+405 QSDPNKRLF
-414 PIEIQDGQTLSL
+414 PIDIQDGQTLSL

-436 EFEVANKSAKMVCTG
+436 EFEVANKSAKMVWTG

-473 EGDNNDSPQVPYGN
+473 EGDNNDSTQVPYGN
-487 MVPRGKLDVLGYEG
+487 MVPRGKLDILGYEG

-508 MDMPPYYKESAMNE
+508 MDMPPFYKESAMNE

-580 YSHSLSRPNNV
+580 YSHSLSRPNSV

-748 NMELWAE
+748 SMELWAE

-812 IDMSSNPPRIIARNG
+812 IDMSSNPPRIIASNG
-827 AEIIGNIKFKASDEM
+827 AEIIGNIKFKSSDTM

-850 LGLGVDAAKDAADAA
+850 LGLGV
-865 NEAAKAAQ
+865 NEAKGAA
-873 AEAKQAGEAAK
+873 E
-884 EYADGL
+884 
-890 TKALGESLQNQID
+890 
-903 GVIDSYFMEGV
+903 
-914 PYSNFRPSSDWGT
+914 
-927 TEVKNR
+927 
-933 HLGDTYT
+933 
-940 NILKNKGNLAELD
+940 
-953 GNGLPMWIEQ
+953 
-963 GLLSVGSSHYGKT
+963 
-976 FEEQRAA
+976 
-983 ASNYCRTK
+983 
-991 TIFENYNGLTIGATP
+991 
-1006 AGITKLVILYDANKQ
+1006 
-1021 YVNNYSWIPAA
+1021 
-1032 QTLNNA
+1032 
-1038 GTYPYISIIFA
+1038 
-1049 KDDSSAI
+1049 
-1056 TPSELAGITSGE
+1056 
-1068 LTNPEA
+1068 
-1074 GKSWRW
+1074 
-1080 CNNDDTD
+1080 
-1087 DSTFH
+1087 
-1092 WHEIADSDAV
+1092 DAV
-1102 LALQK
+1102 N
-1107 AAEAQDTADE
+1107 
-1117 KRRVFVSQPTPP
+1117 
-1129 YEVGDL
+1129 
-1135 WAQGGASGQ
+1135 
-1144 DILKCTTARATG
+1144 
-1156 SFQQSDWAAASSAL
+1156 
-1170 SAAADAKQA
+1170 AAADAKQ
-1179 ANNAQT
+1179 
-1185 AANNAQTA
+1185 
-1193 VNNVTDDGIISG
+1193 
-1205 GTEKANLKRE
+1205 
-1215 WQAIAGANL
+1215 
-1224 LGNTDGSYFKALSQA
+1224 
-1239 TKYSVN
+1239 
-1245 AYTMQQFFS
+1245 S
-1254 ALKYAMEFILQYPNA
+1254 ADN
-1269 DTTIKAGIP
+1269 
-1278 TSASSSIKTRD
+1278 
-1289 DFNMLW
+1289 
-1295 KNYYDAEIVV
+1295 
-1305 LNAVSDKIKSAA
+1305 
-1317 DAAQATADGLKW
+1317 AQATADGIKW
-1329 TDVAPNKDIEYR
+1329 IVIKNYGDADVSYVSNISVKTFTHKIYEVLP
-1341 QSALHTGLDYTPL
+1341 
-1354 LLAAKAGTYIPN
+1354 AGTYRAQLGSENPGVVSSSVGFSSSSLMIVKSGKSVDTSN
-1366 RTGEYDERHNGIQGC
+1366 ILMIVNWDEE
-1381 VVAFKKG
+1381 F
-1388 YKPTSDFDNNS
+1388 
-1399 SYVFGIFHWGD
+1399 
-1410 TIVANV
+1410 TITENV
-1416 DIDIYACKQTYNYV
+1416 DIHVLLCQK
-1430 YGKFEDYIDVSDEQL
+1430 DYYSSTKRFPYSGTWNL
-1445 EQYDYEWYLYGIT
+1445 KGIRV
-1458 ILTQTTSAISAL
+1458 LTLTTQSISAL
-1470 DYLRA
+1470 DYLKA

-1510 TKLPSDSSKS
+1510 TQLPTDSSKS
-1520 ENVLMWG
+1520 ENVLLWG

-1541 DYYKKGT
+1541 EYYKKGS

-1560 TGKIGIFKISDT
+1560 TGKIGVFY
-1572 QAIIDVPNQGKVLI
+1572 IDDDRVFV
-1586 DASSSNGGIFIKD
+1586 
-1599 SNFND
+1599 
-1604 KISIIPRS
+1604 
-1612 ITNSGLKPADSK
+1612 
-1624 DWESTKTGS
+1624 KT
-1633 VSASSGSS
+1633 A
-1641 YMQYGSV
+1641 YGSV
-1648 NRVNVSGTAIS
+1648 IIDDNDGMKILDENNNEKVLVTPKSLDINELAANTDY
-1659 FNSKGTLSISSIVAS
+1659 ISSIVQNDLTIPSLEIIDPDRVYKYYGKQLLKRSAESGKELCVKNLVVTITDATANVSSFTERPYSFTIEMTVSVGDDSVTSS
-1674 YSNLRTTVQGNTT
+1674 YNYVSEYQIKDIHGNVVQ
-1687 NANTVITVGIRNG
+1687 
-1700 TGSPIIEYTMSSSSQ
+1700 
-1715 TLGSGVNVEIPSA
+1715 EIPSTIS
-1728 GTYYVFFGMKT
+1728 GS
-1739 QCNNGEGKIVNG
+1739 KI
-1751 HADTKVTIKAHFV
+1751 
-1764 PSYIPK
+1764 
-1770 TIICTDGLIS
+1770 CRL
-1780 AFNSESYFMIQNT
+1780 NT
-1793 SSGQK
+1793 SQTKKYSLDTEKQISVSIRISSNYCTVKKPHVNITCDECYVLETPAKTVVGRNGFFSMVDSNNL
-1798 IYAKG
+1798 YAVINNENKQEVYCLG
-1803 LSTTKGTSGSGELY
+1803 LPKSKTGLKQGRLWQNGSQLCI
-1817 VSSSFI
+1817 I
-1823 EAFKDFINYFK
+1823 E
-1834 NEWVPDV
+1834 
-1841 RSIGSNV
+1841 
-1848 DKANNMITKA
+1848 
-1858 NEVLNKISETSL
+1858 
-1870 LANS
+1870 

>member
-145 AVRYDGVFADML
+145 AVRYEGVFADML

-197 YWFEQVGNMT
+197 YWFEQAGNMT

-228 VLSDKTRVNR
+228 VLSDKTTVNR
-238 LNPYDPVSPPNPLK
+238 LNPYDPASPPNPLK

-310 TIDGTTYPHA
+310 TIDGKTYPHA

-414 PIEIQDGQTLSL
+414 PIDIQDGQTLSL

-436 EFEVANKSAKMVCTG
+436 EFEVANKSAKMVWTG

-487 MVPRGKLDVLGYEG
+487 MVPRGKLDILGYEG

-627 LSRRAFRDSQEMI
+627 LSRRAFRDLNEMI
-640 GMLQSIIAEMM
+640 GMMQSIIAEMM

-663 MGIECLESAASP
+663 MGIECLESATSP

-779 TSLRVFNRSNGFTQI
+779 TSLRVFNQSNGFTQI

-842 TAEEQLEA
+842 TAEEQL
-850 LGLGVDAAKDAADAA
+850 
-865 NEAAKAAQ
+865 
-873 AEAKQAGEAAK
+873 
-884 EYADGL
+884 
-890 TKALGESLQNQID
+890 KALGF
-903 GVIDSYFMEGV
+903 GVNEA
-914 PYSNFRPSSDWGT
+914 
-927 TEVKNR
+927 
-933 HLGDTYT
+933 
-940 NILKNKGNLAELD
+940 KGAAE
-953 GNGLPMWIEQ
+953 
-963 GLLSVGSSHYGKT
+963 
-976 FEEQRAA
+976 
-983 ASNYCRTK
+983 
-991 TIFENYNGLTIGATP
+991 
-1006 AGITKLVILYDANKQ
+1006 
-1021 YVNNYSWIPAA
+1021 
-1032 QTLNNA
+1032 
-1038 GTYPYISIIFA
+1038 
-1049 KDDSSAI
+1049 
-1056 TPSELAGITSGE
+1056 
-1068 LTNPEA
+1068 
-1074 GKSWRW
+1074 
-1080 CNNDDTD
+1080 
-1087 DSTFH
+1087 
-1092 WHEIADSDAV
+1092 DAV
-1102 LALQK
+1102 N
-1107 AAEAQDTADE
+1107 
-1117 KRRVFVSQPTPP
+1117 
-1129 YEVGDL
+1129 
-1135 WAQGGASGQ
+1135 
-1144 DILKCTTARATG
+1144 
-1156 SFQQSDWAAASSAL
+1156 
-1170 SAAADAKQA
+1170 AAADAKQSA
-1179 ANNAQT
+1179 DNAK
-1185 AANNAQTA
+1185 TA

-1245 AYTMQQFFS
+1245 ATSMNGFFG
-1254 ALKYAMEFILQYPNA
+1254 ALKYAMDFILQIPSA
-1269 DTTIKAGIP
+1269 DTSISAGIP

-1289 DFNMLW
+1289 DFNLLW
-1295 KNYYDAEIVV
+1295 KNYYDAEIAV

-1317 DAAQATADGLKW
+1317 DAAQATADGIKW
-1329 TDVAPNKDIEYR
+1329 IVIKNYGDADVSYVSN
-1341 QSALHTGLDYTPL
+1341 QSVKTFTHKIYEVLH
-1354 LLAAKAGTYIPN
+1354 AGTYRAQLGSENPGVVSSSVGFSSSSLMIVKSGKSVDTSN
-1366 RTGEYDERHNGIQGC
+1366 ILMIVNWDEE
-1381 VVAFKKG
+1381 F
-1388 YKPTSDFDNNS
+1388 
-1399 SYVFGIFHWGD
+1399 
-1410 TIVANV
+1410 TITENV
-1416 DIDIYACKQTYNYV
+1416 DIHVLLCQK
-1430 YGKFEDYIDVSDEQL
+1430 DYYSSTKRFPYSGTWNL
-1445 EQYDYEWYLYGIT
+1445 KGIRV
-1458 ILTQTTSAISAL
+1458 LTLTTQSISAL
-1470 DYLRA
+1470 DYLKA

-1498 LQGAVTAGMSGL
+1498 LQGVVTAGMSGL
-1510 TKLPSDSSKS
+1510 TNLPSDSSKS

-1541 DYYKKGT
+1541 DYYKKDSAT
-1548 TTPITTL
+1548 TITTL

-1572 QAIIDVPNQGKVLI
+1572 QAIIDVPNQGKVVI
-1586 DASSSNGGIFIKD
+1586 DASSSNGGIFVKDTNGLDKAILTPKSLSTVSVNNKKTLSKSNKD
-1599 SNFND
+1599 SNLSVSVKGYTYSRTILTINSD
-1604 KISIIPRS
+1604 KGNHSPACSIVVNTRIIVSPGQLSQSEINTLSFYIRLFLTNSSGKTEYRNIYSTSKKITYEENKEAYDNQDNLIYDFKYSGSVALSTLSNCVLNYVQLGVEVHGNYDGDTEEQPECRIENVLLNNSISITDD
-1612 ITNSGLKPADSK
+1612 ITLSVNPHTIIANDGILSYYD
-1624 DWESTKTGS
+1624 STK
-1633 VSASSGSS
+1633 
-1641 YMQYGSV
+1641 Y
-1648 NRVNVSGTAIS
+1648 
-1659 FNSKGTLSISSIVAS
+1659 F
-1674 YSNLRTTVQGNTT
+1674 
-1687 NANTVITVGIRNG
+1687 
-1700 TGSPIIEYTMSSSSQ
+1700 
-1715 TLGSGVNVEIPSA
+1715 
-1728 GTYYVFFGMKT
+1728 
-1739 QCNNGEGKIVNG
+1739 
-1751 HADTKVTIKAHFV
+1751 KV
-1764 PSYIPK
+1764 
-1770 TIICTDGLIS
+1770 
-1780 AFNSESYFMIQNT
+1780 QNT
-1793 SSGQK
+1793 DNGQK

-1803 LSTTKGTSGSGELY
+1803 LSKTKGTSGSGELY

-1823 EAFKDFINYFK
+1823 EAFKDFLTYFK
-1834 NEWVPDV
+1834 NDWVPDV

-1848 DKANNMITKA
+1848 DKANSMISKA
-1858 NEVLNKISETSL
+1858 NEVLTKISETSL

>member
-132 TIAEVVCE
+132 TIADVVCE

-145 AVRYDGVFADML
+145 AVRYEGVFADML

-238 LNPYDPVSPPNPLK
+238 INPYDPVSPPNPLK

-320 YAVKDEDGNTIP
+320 YAVKDEDGNNIP

-414 PIEIQDGQTLSL
+414 PIDIQDGQTLSL

-436 EFEVANKSAKMVCTG
+436 EFEVANKSAKMVWTG

-459 NVNAHWIACFEINP
+459 NANAHWIACFEINP

-487 MVPRGKLDVLGYEG
+487 MVPRGKLDIIGYDG

-508 MDMPPYYKESAMNE
+508 MDMPPFYKESAMNE

-580 YSHSLSRPNNV
+580 YSHSLSRPNSV

-698 KDNWEGHYTVDA
+698 KDNWDGHYTVDA

-827 AEIIGNIKFKASDEM
+827 AEIIGNIRFKASDEM

-850 LGLGVDAAKDAADAA
+850 LGFGVGEAKDAANAA
-865 NEAAKAAQ
+865 N
-873 AEAKQAGEAAK
+873 
-884 EYADGL
+884 
-890 TKALGESLQNQID
+890 S
-903 GVIDSYFMEGV
+903 
-914 PYSNFRPSSDWGT
+914 
-927 TEVKNR
+927 
-933 HLGDTYT
+933 
-940 NILKNKGNLAELD
+940 
-953 GNGLPMWIEQ
+953 
-963 GLLSVGSSHYGKT
+963 
-976 FEEQRAA
+976 
-983 ASNYCRTK
+983 
-991 TIFENYNGLTIGATP
+991 
-1006 AGITKLVILYDANKQ
+1006 
-1021 YVNNYSWIPAA
+1021 
-1032 QTLNNA
+1032 
-1038 GTYPYISIIFA
+1038 
-1049 KDDSSAI
+1049 
-1056 TPSELAGITSGE
+1056 
-1068 LTNPEA
+1068 
-1074 GKSWRW
+1074 
-1080 CNNDDTD
+1080 
-1087 DSTFH
+1087 
-1092 WHEIADSDAV
+1092 
-1102 LALQK
+1102 
-1107 AAEAQDTADE
+1107 
-1117 KRRVFVSQPTPP
+1117 
-1129 YEVGDL
+1129 
-1135 WAQGGASGQ
+1135 
-1144 DILKCTTARATG
+1144 
-1156 SFQQSDWAAASSAL
+1156 AASSAL

-1179 ANNAQT
+1179 ADNAQAT
-1185 AANNAQTA
+1185 ANNAQTA
-1193 VNNVTDDGIISG
+1193 VNNVTNDGIISG

-1245 AYTMQQFFS
+1245 ATYLNGFFG
-1254 ALKYAMEFILQYPNA
+1254 ALKYAMEYILQSQNA
-1269 DTTIKAGIP
+1269 DTIISAGIP
-1278 TSASSSIKTRD
+1278 TSASSSIKTRE
-1289 DFNMLW
+1289 DFNLLW

-1305 LNAVSDKIKSAA
+1305 LNDVSDKIKSAA

-1341 QSALHTGLDYTPL
+1341 ESANHTGLDYTPL

-1366 RTGEYDERHNGIQGC
+1366 RTSEYDERHNAIQGC

-1388 YKPTSDFDNNS
+1388 YKPTSDFNNNS
-1399 SYVFGIFHWGD
+1399 SYVFGIFNWGD

-1430 YGKFEDYIDVSDEQL
+1430 FGKFDDGIDISNEQL

-1498 LQGAVTAGMSGL
+1498 LQGVVTAGMSGL
-1510 TKLPSDSSKS
+1510 TKLPSESSKS

-1541 DYYKKGT
+1541 DYYKKGS

-1560 TGKIGIFKISDT
+1560 TGKIGVFKISDK
-1572 QAIIDVPNQGKVLI
+1572 QAVVD
-1586 DASSSNGGIFIKD
+1586 NG
-1599 SNFND
+1599 
-1604 KISIIPRS
+1604 
-1612 ITNSGLKPADSK
+1612 DSK
-1624 DWESTKTGS
+1624 TIITTQTISDYSTENNIGFVSYDKEFTSIQNVNHAQVLMSRTFDGSTTGT
-1633 VSASSGSS
+1633 
-1641 YMQYGSV
+1641 V
-1648 NRVNVSGTAIS
+1648 NIKSL
-1659 FNSKGTLSISSIVAS
+1659 FC
-1674 YSNLRTTVQGNTT
+1674 
-1687 NANTVITVGIRNG
+1687 TVGIYG
-1700 TGSPIIEYTMSSSSQ
+1700 TNSLRSATAKLRVSVVYGTNNTTEIIKEEEIFITSSNSSTNQYIVINNFEKSYSKIKSFKIELLSGSQ
-1715 TLGSGVNVEIPSA
+1715 TNYGSIQISFHAYAGIAGNNNISA
-1728 GTYYVFFGMKT
+1728 LAK
-1739 QCNNGEGKIVNG
+1739 
-1751 HADTKVTIKAHFV
+1751 
-1764 PSYIPK
+1764 
-1770 TIICTDGLIS
+1770 DGL
-1780 AFNSESYFMIQNT
+1780 MI
-1793 SSGQK
+1793 SSGAGDRFIIK
-1798 IYAKG
+1798 PKDNNFCVIADIPIV
-1803 LSTTKGTSGSGELY
+1803 STKE
-1817 VSSSFI
+1817 
-1823 EAFKDFINYFK
+1823 D
-1834 NEWVPDV
+1834 
-1841 RSIGSNV
+1841 V
-1848 DKANNMITKA
+1848 DKLEIGQLFTDSSGIVRRFSYEDASDSIETRKFESIYNLRNNVNKQTLDLSGFRNVNMTESKVQVLTITQRFYATGLPTSYNSTSTDK
-1858 NEVLNKISETSL
+1858 EVYLYDGGSYYTL
-1870 LANS
+1870 RARDNS

>member
-65 YDGQLFFTKEIY
+65 YYGQLFFTKEIY

-132 TIAEVVCE
+132 TIADVVCE

-145 AVRYDGVFADML
+145 AVRYEGVFADML

-219 YERTDIDPL
+219 YERMDIDPL

-414 PIEIQDGQTLSL
+414 PIDIQDGQTLSL

-436 EFEVANKSAKMVCTG
+436 EFEVANKSAKMVWTG

-522 LAQKAYDEITAIL
+522 LAQKAYDEINAIL

-580 YSHSLSRPNNV
+580 YSHSLSRPNSV

-627 LSRRAFRDSQEMI
+627 LSRRAFRDSKEMI

-651 VVGVERNQFSFT
+651 VAGVERNQFSFT
-663 MGIECLESAASP
+663 MGIECLESATSP

-865 NEAAKAAQ
+865 N
-873 AEAKQAGEAAK
+873 
-884 EYADGL
+884 
-890 TKALGESLQNQID
+890 S
-903 GVIDSYFMEGV
+903 
-914 PYSNFRPSSDWGT
+914 
-927 TEVKNR
+927 
-933 HLGDTYT
+933 
-940 NILKNKGNLAELD
+940 
-953 GNGLPMWIEQ
+953 
-963 GLLSVGSSHYGKT
+963 
-976 FEEQRAA
+976 
-983 ASNYCRTK
+983 
-991 TIFENYNGLTIGATP
+991 
-1006 AGITKLVILYDANKQ
+1006 
-1021 YVNNYSWIPAA
+1021 
-1032 QTLNNA
+1032 
-1038 GTYPYISIIFA
+1038 
-1049 KDDSSAI
+1049 
-1056 TPSELAGITSGE
+1056 
-1068 LTNPEA
+1068 
-1074 GKSWRW
+1074 
-1080 CNNDDTD
+1080 
-1087 DSTFH
+1087 
-1092 WHEIADSDAV
+1092 
-1102 LALQK
+1102 
-1107 AAEAQDTADE
+1107 
-1117 KRRVFVSQPTPP
+1117 
-1129 YEVGDL
+1129 
-1135 WAQGGASGQ
+1135 
-1144 DILKCTTARATG
+1144 
-1156 SFQQSDWAAASSAL
+1156 AASSAL
-1170 SAAADAKQA
+1170 SEAVDAKQA
-1179 ANNAQT
+1179 ADN
-1185 AANNAQTA
+1185 
-1193 VNNVTDDGIISG
+1193 
-1205 GTEKANLKRE
+1205 
-1215 WQAIAGANL
+1215 
-1224 LGNTDGSYFKALSQA
+1224 
-1239 TKYSVN
+1239 
-1245 AYTMQQFFS
+1245 
-1254 ALKYAMEFILQYPNA
+1254 
-1269 DTTIKAGIP
+1269 
-1278 TSASSSIKTRD
+1278 
-1289 DFNMLW
+1289 
-1295 KNYYDAEIVV
+1295 
-1305 LNAVSDKIKSAA
+1305 
-1317 DAAQATADGLKW
+1317 AQATADGIKW
-1329 TDVAPNKDIEYR
+1329 IVIKNYGDADVSYVSNISVKTFTHKIYEVLP
-1341 QSALHTGLDYTPL
+1341 
-1354 LLAAKAGTYIPN
+1354 AGTYRAQLGSENPGVVSSSVGFSSSSLMIVKSGKSVDTSN
-1366 RTGEYDERHNGIQGC
+1366 ILMIVNWDEE
-1381 VVAFKKG
+1381 F
-1388 YKPTSDFDNNS
+1388 
-1399 SYVFGIFHWGD
+1399 
-1410 TIVANV
+1410 TITENV
-1416 DIDIYACKQTYNYV
+1416 DIHVLLCQKDFYSATK
-1430 YGKFEDYIDVSDEQL
+1430 KFPYSGTWNL
-1445 EQYDYEWYLYGIT
+1445 KGIRV
-1458 ILTQTTSAISAL
+1458 LTLTTQSVSAL
-1470 DYLRA
+1470 DYLKA

-1560 TGKIGIFKISDT
+1560 TGKIGCFRITDKSAYVDNYGSRTIITTQTIGEYTSENSIGFVNYENNFTSDKIVSNAQVLMSRTFDGSKTGTVIIKSLACYVSIYGTNELRQATAKLKISVQYGNNLTD
-1572 QAIIDVPNQGKVLI
+1572 IIKNEEIFVSKYN
-1586 DASSSNGGIFIKD
+1586 SSS
-1599 SNFND
+1599 STE
-1604 KISIIPRS
+1604 ISIFDFE
-1612 ITNSGLKPADSK
+1612 K
-1624 DWESTKTGS
+1624 
-1633 VSASSGSS
+1633 
-1641 YMQYGSV
+1641 
-1648 NRVNVSGTAIS
+1648 
-1659 FNSKGTLSISSIVAS
+1659 S
-1674 YSNLRTTVQGNTT
+1674 YSNIRAFKIELLQGSETHYGTISIRFNAYAGIAGNNKISALAKDGFIISSGTGDRFIIKPKDHNFCVIADIPIISTKEDVDKLEIGQLYTDSSGIVRRFSYEDSTGEQSMKRLVSLYQLRNNGIKRDSLDLSDFYNVN
-1687 NANTVITVGIRNG
+1687 ISKETVGTLTINNKLYA
-1700 TGSPIIEYTMSSSSQ
+1700 TGLPTSYSSTS
-1715 TLGSGVNVEIPSA
+1715 TDKEVYLYDN
-1728 GTYYVFFGMKT
+1728 GTYYT
-1739 QCNNGEGKIVNG
+1739 LR
-1751 HADTKVTIKAHFV
+1751 ARDD
-1764 PSYIPK
+1764 S
-1770 TIICTDGLIS
+1770 
-1780 AFNSESYFMIQNT
+1780 
-1793 SSGQK
+1793 
-1798 IYAKG
+1798 
-1803 LSTTKGTSGSGELY
+1803 
-1817 VSSSFI
+1817 
-1823 EAFKDFINYFK
+1823 
-1834 NEWVPDV
+1834 
-1841 RSIGSNV
+1841 
-1848 DKANNMITKA
+1848 
-1858 NEVLNKISETSL
+1858 
-1870 LANS
+1870 